1 MSDNQ
6 MVIITG
12 AGIGIGEATAKAFG
26 RAGWHV
32 VVTDVLEDDGKGTV
46 QDIVGAGGSAE
57 FHPLDVTS
65 TEAVDRVVKQ
75 VEDARGPFTAAVA
88 NAGIA
93 HKVLLDDMTD
103 EKWAHTL
110 DVDLTGEFRLARAV
124 APGMKKAGS
133 GAIVCVSSV
142 MGTTYGWHDHVQYN
156 AAKSGVV
163 GLVRG
168 LACDLGPA
176 GIRVNGLAPG
186 FIRTAQ
192 ALSTVHSV
200 GPEGLKKSA
209 EYIPLG
215 RVGEPEDMADVVL
228 FMCSDGA
235 RYLSGQT
242 IIVDGGLTVGRY

>member
-1 MSDNQ
+1 MSDTQ

-32 VVTDVLEDDGKGTV
+32 VVTDVLEDEGRATAHDV
-46 QDIVGAGGSAE
+46 VAAGGSAE

-65 TEAVDRVVKQ
+65 TSAVEHVVKQ
-75 VEDARGPFTAAVA
+75 VEDARGPFSAAIA

-93 HKVLLDDMTD
+93 HRVPLAELTD

-110 DVDLTGEFRLARAV
+110 DIDLTGEFRLARAV
-124 APGMKKAGS
+124 APGMAKGGG
-133 GAIVCVSSV
+133 GAIACVSSV

-168 LACDLGPA
+168 LACDLA
-176 GIRVNGLAPG
+176 ADQIRVNALAPG

-200 GPEGLKKSA
+200 GPEGLEKA
-209 EYIPLG
+209 ADYIPLG
-215 RVGEPEDMADVVL
+215 RIGEPEEMADVLL
-228 FMCSDGA
+228 FLCSDA
-235 RYLSGQT
+235 SRYMTGQT